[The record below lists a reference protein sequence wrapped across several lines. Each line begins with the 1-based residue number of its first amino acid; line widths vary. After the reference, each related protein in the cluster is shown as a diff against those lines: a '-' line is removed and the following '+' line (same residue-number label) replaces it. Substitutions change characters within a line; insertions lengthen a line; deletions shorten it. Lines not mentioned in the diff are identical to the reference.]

1 MIRVA
6 VIACAL
12 VSLLAP
18 RASAGVVTLASVRDN
33 TLFEDANGDT
43 SNGAGPAFF
52 AGVNSQGRTRRALL
66 AFDLARQVPADAV
79 IDSVVLTLEV
89 TSAPDTVARLF
100 TLHRMLANWGEGSS
114 SSAGGSGAPAT
125 PGDATWLHA
134 FYPDV
139 SWFLPGGDFDP
150 TPSADQIVGDVGTWS
165 WSGAGIAA
173 DVRGWI
179 ENPAS
184 NFGWL
189 IRGNERVTRSVRR
202 FDSRETGIPL
212 NVPTLTIHFSLPVA
226 ARTASWGGIK
236 ARYR

>member
-1 MIRVA
+1 M
-6 VIACAL
+6 
-12 VSLLAP
+12 
-18 RASAGVVTLASVRDN
+18 RDN

-43 SNGAGPAFF
+43 SNGAGPALF
-52 AGVNSQGRTRRALL
+52 AGLNAQGRTRRALL
-66 AFDLARQVPADAV
+66 AFDLAGQLPTDAV

-89 TSAPDTVARLF
+89 TSAPDAVARLF
-100 TLHRMLANWGEGSS
+100 TLHRVLANWGEGSS

-139 SWFLPGGDFDP
+139 SWSLPGGDFVP
-150 TPSADQIVGDVGTWS
+150 TPSADQMVGDVGTWS
-165 WSGAGIAA
+165 WRGAGVIA
-173 DVRGWI
+173 DVRRWV

-189 IRGNERVTRSVRR
+189 IRGSEDVTRSVRR
-202 FDSRETGIPL
+202 FDSRETGIPA
-212 NVPTLTIHFSLPVA
+212 NVPTLTIHFSLPVPV
-226 ARTASWGGIK
+226 RTTSWAGIK